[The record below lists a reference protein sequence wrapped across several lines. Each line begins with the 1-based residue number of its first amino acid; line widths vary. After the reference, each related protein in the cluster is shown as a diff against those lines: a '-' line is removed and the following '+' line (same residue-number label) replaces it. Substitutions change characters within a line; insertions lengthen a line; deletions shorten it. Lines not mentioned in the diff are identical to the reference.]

1 MNQKAKPI
9 KIAAIGDI
17 HIEEDNPEEARK
29 LFTDISLHAD
39 ILVLA
44 GDLTHTGAASEAAVL
59 AQELESCTIP
69 VVAVL
74 GNHDYQNNQ
83 YEEIKRYLM
92 RKGVRMLD
100 GQPVEINGVGFAG
113 VKGFSGGFDNR
124 TMPAFGEYINKQFVQ
139 ETINEVLKLE
149 TALSLLS
156 TEKKVV
162 VLHYSPI
169 KATVE
174 GEPPEIFP
182 FLGSSRLAEPIDLFG
197 ANVVF
202 HGHAHMG
209 SFEGKTLKGIPVYNV
224 SYALMKKKNPTQPY
238 ALIEI

>member
-1 MNQKAKPI
+1 MTQKSKTF
-9 KIAAIGDI
+9 KIAALGDI
-17 HIEEDNPEEARK
+17 HVEEDNPEAARR
-29 LFTDISLHAD
+29 LLTDISQKAD
-39 ILVLA
+39 VLVLC

-74 GNHDYQNNQ
+74 GNHDYQCGQ
-83 YEEIKRYLM
+83 DEEIKRFLM
-92 RKGVRMLD
+92 RRGVKILD
-100 GQPVEINGVGFAG
+100 GQPVEIHGIGFAG
-113 VKGFSGGFDNR
+113 VKGFSGGFENR
-124 TMPAFGEYINKQFVQ
+124 MMPAFGESINKQFVQ
-139 ETINEVLKLE
+139 DTISEALKLE
-149 TALSLLS
+149 TALSLLT

-182 FLGSSRLAEPIDLFG
+182 FLGSSRLAEPIDSFG
-197 ANVVF
+197 ADIVF

-209 SFEGKTLKGIPVYNV
+209 TYEGKTSKGIPVYNV
-224 SYALMKKKNPTQPY
+224 SYALMKKRDPEQPY
-238 ALIEI
+238 ALVEI